1 MFICFQFIPGRCT
14 KSLYLEFDVNFN
26 SYFKINQRTYSKKLK
41 KQKSSVEGKIDN
53 DERRLLLIDNKPK
66 YEIVDKINKNV
77 CKTEINK
84 YNGNVLID
92 IVDGVK
98 SNNIEISKDDYQK
111 ILTILNFN
119 YDKQDDNQ
127 LKLRND

>member
-1 MFICFQFIPGRCT
+1 MFICSQFIPGRCT
-14 KSLYLEFDVNFN
+14 KNLYLEFDVNFN
-26 SYFKINQRTYSKKLK
+26 SYLRINQRTYSKKLK

-53 DERRLLLIDNKPK
+53 DERRLLLIDNKSK
-66 YEIVDKINKNV
+66 YEIVDKIKQNV

-84 YNGNVLID
+84 YNRNVLID
-92 IVDGVK
+92 IVNGVR

-119 YDKQDDNQ
+119 YDKEDFSQ
-127 LKLRND
+127 LRLRKD